1 MAEEVKRSTPPK
13 FKPMRAPLEGV
24 VLEAAD
30 LAKISEEKKKEKKK
44 EE

>member
-1 MAEEVKRSTPPK
+1 MAEEVKRSIPPK

-30 LAKISEEKKKEKKK
+30 LAKISEKRKGKKNG
-44 EE
+44 